1 MFYLKLMV
9 VIGILKI
16 VGGMVVISCFWK
28 FIDFDKR
35 NVGVVVYK
43 KRFLKNFIVLFVI
56 CIYEIFKKKI

>member
-16 VGGMVVISCFWK
+16 VGGIVVISCFWK

-43 KRFLKNFIVLFVI
+43 KGF
-56 CIYEIFKKKI
+56 